1 MNHQDFSRSLSVS
14 TDTSQ
19 LTQDEVIKEVL
30 REIIEE
36 KYGDKV
42 LSRVI
47 GCETISEILVKLTL
61 EFLHKKNIKSITREN
76 KKEIKR

>member
-1 MNHQDFSRSLSVS
+1 MNHQDFSRNLSVS

-36 KYGDKV
+36 K
-42 LSRVI
+42 
-47 GCETISEILVKLTL
+47 
-61 EFLHKKNIKSITREN
+61 
-76 KKEIKR
+76 